1 MTEATSIDSATDVRA
16 FPTGR
21 AEVVTKAR
29 MTRSLRAV
37 VAAGVG
43 LMGLGQS
50 PAVAG
55 MSPTASPSPEGPAG
69 IQRVAFYADQFQP
82 TKFNGGG
89 GPADLLSL
97 GHPQVWSLG
106 HVKVAESQD
115 DPAVGLSAQPFALGI
130 LTVEQTG
137 VGTSG
142 VPTFAVGE
150 FVKSKDPSHPYR
162 FEGVEVSSDGGALR
176 GQVFDF
182 IGEQTGPVPP
192 PASQSGP

>member
-1 MTEATSIDSATDVRA
+1 MTETRSIDSATNVRA
-16 FPTGR
+16 FPKG
-21 AEVVTKAR
+21 EVVTKAR
-29 MTRSLRAV
+29 MTRSIRAV

-50 PAVAG
+50 PAGAG
-55 MSPTASPSPEGPAG
+55 VFSERSPSPLGPAG
-69 IQRVAFYADQFQP
+69 IQRVAFYADQFRP

-89 GPADLLSL
+89 GPADQLSL

-115 DPAVGLSAQPFALGI
+115 DPVVGLSAQPFALGI

-150 FVKSKDPSHPYR
+150 FVKSNDPFHPYR
-162 FEGVEVSSDGGALR
+162 FEGVEVSSDAGALR

-192 PASQSGP
+192 PPASSSGP